1 MPAGR
6 TTTRQPSGRRR
17 AAAFGIVSLVT
28 LLIVTLP
35 GAGLAEGQVSDRGH
49 SVDRA
54 LDRALRA
61 LVAMPSAPP
70 GVVAVVERGRSIG
83 LHRAGIG
90 DLRTGSPISGSDHM
104 RLASGPPAARVQI
117 ADGICPQSI
126 SHGVLARVGRVRK
139 GETRVAKGDPV
150 RARLLLGD
158 KIVHRYA
165 FSYPSFAGLLPVRNF
180 RELRT
185 SSREET
191 LAQTLKPLYESS
203 TSITVTTPSAKHRT
217 PGSTIGGAATRPRRS
232 P

>member
-17 AAAFGIVSLVT
+17 AAAFGIVSLVA

-104 RLASGPPAARVQI
+104 RLASASVSKLRRSAARLRWHW
-117 ADGICPQSI
+117 S
-126 SHGVLARVGRVRK
+126 LAASCRSR
-139 GETRVAKGDPV
+139 TW
-150 RARLLLGD
+150 
-158 KIVHRYA
+158 
-165 FSYPSFAGLLPVRNF
+165 SAGC
-180 RELRT
+180 
-185 SSREET
+185 
-191 LAQTLKPLYESS
+191 
-203 TSITVTTPSAKHRT
+203 
-217 PGSTIGGAATRPRRS
+217 
-232 P
+232 

>member
-1 MPAGR
+1 MFAPAG
-6 TTTRQPSGRRR
+6 
-17 AAAFGIVSLVT
+17 
-28 LLIVTLP
+28 
-35 GAGLAEGQVSDRGH
+35 
-49 SVDRA
+49 SV
-54 LDRALRA
+54 
-61 LVAMPSAPP
+61 P
-70 GVVAVVERGRSIG
+70 
-83 LHRAGIG
+83 
-90 DLRTGSPISGSDHM
+90 
-104 RLASGPPAARVQI
+104 SGPPAARQI
-117 ADGICPQSI
+117 PHGTCPQSI

-203 TSITVTTPSAKHRT
+203 TSITVTTPSAIAPHSGQHNRRRRNAT
-217 PGSTIGGAATRPRRS
+217 STITRRR
-232 P
+232 